1 MGTMK
6 HLIKEHKGLKLER
19 RNTFID
25 DVTLLSETSKTTA
38 WGSIPSMRIDAYP
51 ARNASF

>member
-1 MGTMK
+1 MK

-19 RNTFID
+19 RNIFTD
-25 DVTLLSETSKTTA
+25 DVTLVSETSKITA
-38 WGSIPSMRIDAYP
+38 WGSIPSIVIGAYP